1 MLLAGCGG
9 GTSQNSTS
17 TAFRIGNTPWASS
30 ISYNPYNPDYVPF
43 ATFTMLGLGAV
54 SDWNHPGSNPYY
66 PELATGWT
74 VANSSITF
82 HLRPAAKW
90 QNGAPFT
97 SKDVVTSLLG
107 AGADYNSVWGSMR
120 SVSAPNA
127 HTVTVELQSWAVAQ
141 TVLLHL
147 LEVPIIPTS
156 EYGFLFPSG
165 FEQNVKSYW
174 TTYDLLHPTGST
186 ISAASNSSAGK
197 ALSAVS
203 SKMIKFNPSK
213 LLGNGPYTLQSA
225 NVSGVLYKKW
235 DGWWDASKMSAPW
248 VQIYPM
254 SVSSQ
259 YGSLSTGSI
268 EFQQD
273 AQFTDPQVAKL
284 NQSKGGHY
292 IFIPSPVQQESL
304 VFHLDSYPFGILAV
318 RQAFA
323 YVIDRT
329 KLTQLDMGGTLI
341 QDPPTIAPDG
351 INDFLGKSFLTKD
364 QFASMNHYSLDQ
376 SKAASLLEGAGFT
389 KKDGTWYTPKGQ
401 PFTVTIDE
409 EAGYAQLDEDGIVL
423 ANDLKSFGIKA
434 DTDDVNAA
442 TYVTE
447 EEAGDLAVSEQF
459 MDWGQG
465 SPMADFA
472 ATFGQPTTPAWNYAI
487 SYGGSGP
494 CNCAIGI
501 GPTSDVPGL
510 GNVNVASALND
521 EVNSAEPNTW
531 PGYIWDWSRWVNQ
544 NLPILPLY
552 NNAFH
557 EAYSTARY
565 SDYPPA
571 SQKWLWT
578 GLDGAAQPVL
588 WMQEGYLKLKS
599 TSS

>member
-1 MLLAGCGG
+1 MFGLIIRGRGGAPAPRRRRRRMSPILGILAAVALLTVLLTGCQG
-9 GTSQNSTS
+9 GTSQSPTS

-43 ATFTMLGLGAV
+43 PTFTMLGLAAV

-66 PELATGWT
+66 PELATSWT

-82 HLRPAAKW
+82 HLRPSAKW

-107 AGADYNSVWGSMR
+107 AGADYNSIWGSMT
-120 SVSAPNA
+120 SVSAPNS
-127 HTVTVELQSWAVAQ
+127 HTVVVGLQSWAVGQ

-156 EYGFLFPSG
+156 QYGSLFPSG

-174 TTYDLLHPTGST
+174 KTYDLLHPTAST
-186 ISAASNSSAGK
+186 ISAASASAAGK

-235 DGWWDASKMSAPW
+235 DGWWDASKISAPW

-273 AQFTDPQVAKL
+273 AQFTDPQVTKL
-284 NQSKGGHY
+284 NQAKGGHY

-323 YVIDRT
+323 DVIDRT
-329 KLTQLDMGGTLI
+329 KLTQLDMGGT
-341 QDPPTIAPDG
+341 
-351 INDFLGKSFLTKD
+351 
-364 QFASMNHYSLDQ
+364 
-376 SKAASLLEGAGFT
+376 
-389 KKDGTWYTPKGQ
+389 
-401 PFTVTIDE
+401 
-409 EAGYAQLDEDGIVL
+409 
-423 ANDLKSFGIKA
+423 
-434 DTDDVNAA
+434 
-442 TYVTE
+442 
-447 EEAGDLAVSEQF
+447 
-459 MDWGQG
+459 
-465 SPMADFA
+465 
-472 ATFGQPTTPAWNYAI
+472 
-487 SYGGSGP
+487 
-494 CNCAIGI
+494 
-501 GPTSDVPGL
+501 
-510 GNVNVASALND
+510 
-521 EVNSAEPNTW
+521 
-531 PGYIWDWSRWVNQ
+531 
-544 NLPILPLY
+544 
-552 NNAFH
+552 
-557 EAYSTARY
+557 
-565 SDYPPA
+565 
-571 SQKWLWT
+571 
-578 GLDGAAQPVL
+578 
-588 WMQEGYLKLKS
+588 
-599 TSS
+599 